1 MFKTLPRE
9 PKTFPY
15 LTAQNLVLVDPA
27 MLFAATKSFS
37 DASFDAP
44 YRLDGFVAL
53 SVERAITFFTLF

>member
-27 MLFAATKSFS
+27 MLFAATKVFLKQVLTHHI
-37 DASFDAP
+37 D
-44 YRLDGFVAL
+44 
-53 SVERAITFFTLF
+53 

>member
-1 MFKTLPRE
+1 
-9 PKTFPY
+9 
-15 LTAQNLVLVDPA
+15 

-53 SVERAITFFTLF
+53 SVERAITFLLYFELRNQ